1 MAIKTLN
8 PLKYRITFGPVIMA
22 GFADDAVEVEYTEDD
37 YEVVAGCDGEITMTS
52 TTRRDVRVR
61 VNLKQTSA
69 TNDQL
74 SVIRTA
80 DKISGTGVL
89 PLAIVDGSGRTAV
102 FADSARIVKAPTIG
116 LGKTAKDYTWEFHT
130 GEAIVHIGGN

>member
-37 YEVVAGCDGEITMTS
+37 FEVVAGCDGEITMTS

-61 VNLKQTSA
+61 VNLKQTSN

-74 SVIRTA
+74 SAIRTA
-80 DKISGTGVL
+80 DKITGAGIF
-89 PLAIVDGSGRTAV
+89 PLTIVDGSGRTAV
-102 FADSARIVKAPTIG
+102 FADSARIVKAPTVG

>member
-8 PLKYRITFGPVIMA
+8 PLKYRITFGPVILA

-37 YEVVAGCDGEITMTS
+37 FEVTAGCDGDVTMTA
-52 TTRRDVRVR
+52 TTRTDVRVR
-61 VNLKQTSA
+61 VNLKQTSDS
-69 TNDQL
+69 NDQL

-80 DKISGTGVL
+80 DKITGAGIF
-89 PLAIVDGSGRTAV
+89 PLTIVDGSGRTAV
-102 FADSARIVKAPTIG
+102 FADSARIVKAPNIG

-130 GEAIVHIGGN
+130 GPAIVHIGGN